1 MIEKIQRILTN
12 HEQSSLEGLHQII
25 GGDIDELKSAIDK
38 LLESEWLKLSRAEWR
53 GQGYIVYK
61 KNKKHEISS
70 RNH

>member
-25 GGDIDELKSAIDK
+25 GGDIDELKTAIDK
-38 LLESEWLKLSRAEWR
+38 LLEDGWLKLSKAEWR

>member
-25 GGDIDELKSAIDK
+25 GGDIDELKTAIDK
-38 LLESEWLKLSRAEWR
+38 LLEDGWLKLGKAEWR